1 MPGRQPDSP
10 RPAFGLALIDESVP
24 SVSVIIATHNR
35 PRTLARAIESARAS
49 ARGGVE
55 VVVVDDASGDET
67 ERVCRAT
74 PGIVYVRVERNQG
87 VAGARNIGL
96 LASRGDYLTFLD
108 DDDVRLPGSL
118 DRQVEALASAP
129 EAAFVYGQALIG
141 QQSGAATGEFYPA
154 RCPRGD
160 VFWELLAQN
169 FVPCGAAVFR
179 RSCLYGVGLMD
190 DGISGI
196 DDWDLWVRLS
206 ERYEVLAEERPVVIW
221 RRSTPAT
228 GQGTSRA
235 AALVGLSARQFRRHW
250 LGLPRAAEAPAARQR
265 ESWRRF
271 SDNMAKHLLWE
282 TWRALAAGL
291 PVQALR
297 NCLAAL
303 RLFPAAVVR
312 VISPSSLRYLLEHA
326 PREWRAIRGGARPSP
341 ESTNRGR
348 R

>member
-1 MPGRQPDSP
+1 MPR
-10 RPAFGLALIDESVP
+10 
-24 SVSVIIATHNR
+24 VSVIITTHNR
-35 PRTLARAIESARAS
+35 PRLLARAIESARAS
-49 ARGGVE
+49 ARGDVE
-55 VVVVDDASGDET
+55 VVVVDDASEDET
-67 ERVCRAT
+67 ERLCRADS
-74 PGIVYVRVERNQG
+74 GIVYVRAERNQG

-118 DRQVEALASAP
+118 DGQVEALASAP
-129 EAAFVYGQALIG
+129 EAGFIYGQALIG
-141 QQSGAATGEFYPA
+141 RQSGAPTGEFYPA

-179 RSCLYGVGLMD
+179 RSCLYGVGLLD

-206 ERYEVLAEERPVVIW
+206 EQYAVLAEERPVMIW

-235 AALVGLSARQFRRHW
+235 ADLVRLSARQFRRHW
-250 LGLPRAAEAPAARQR
+250 LRLPRAAEAPAGRRR

-291 PVQALR
+291 PLQAQR

-303 RLFPAAVVR
+303 RLFPAGVAR
-312 VISPSSLRYLLEHA
+312 VASPSSLRFLLQHA
-326 PREWRAIRGGARPSP
+326 PREWRAVRGGARPSS
-341 ESTNRGR
+341 ESPSRGR